1 MIPSGIVDG
10 ALAFAEYAG
19 LVLVLLRLASRT
31 EPAKIVTLGAPC
43 VLVVHGTGIVLTGA
57 PVNLWVFAVT
67 YSYLALTFLM
77 VFGAVYK
84 SVSLRMLTWLL
95 EQPGN
100 SAAYDTILN
109 HFLIGHSF
117 GNRMALIVDKGYA
130 TMDGDRYAL
139 TSRGHTLAGRTQA
152 LQRIF
157 GIQRSG

>member
-67 YSYLALTFLM
+67 YSYTDLM
-77 VFGAVYK
+77 RPKAVK
-84 SVSLRMLTWLL
+84 RTVEQTVSEDVPDRVARMAS
-95 EQPGN
+95 
-100 SAAYDTILN
+100 SAANTPCIRPSMIKKAAMYCAGLNSMTSQPAITTITVMN
-109 HFLIGHSF
+109 AVSTI
-117 GNRMALIVDKGYA
+117 NQTDKPS
-130 TMDGDRYAL
+130 TPR
-139 TSRGHTLAGRTQA
+139 
-152 LQRIF
+152 
-157 GIQRSG
+157 